1 MVGLDPLDQRIF
13 EQLSGNGRMSNLEVA
28 RQVGV
33 SEKTVRQRIRRLIE
47 RDGMRVVAVMQQAPA
62 PSQLIVLVHAETGQR
77 FSVAERLAGQ
87 PCVDQ
92 VHLTTGAFELI
103 AEASFGSDAE
113 AIEWYVHNVE
123 SGPGVRSAQSTHII
137 ETIAQSREP
146 RLDHFGGFDSMA
158 EELDDVRDLFDLA
171 CDVAKLS
178 LGTHRIVVG
187 NTTRDPSDATAPL
200 FGSGLRWRGLSA
212 RYIDALGGVRR
223 SESVIIPNV
232 IERGQHVFVA
242 DAQTD
247 PLFGAIADLVVSEGF
262 HSFLAVPVR
271 SDNATHGT
279 MNLYYDSIIP
289 YSEHLVAQAQELA
302 DLIGKHLSRRTQQAA
317 PA

>member
-1 MVGLDPLDQRIF
+1 MAELDPLDQRIF
-13 EQLSGNGRMSNLEVA
+13 EQLAGNGRMSNLEVA

-62 PSQLIVLVHAETGQR
+62 PSRLIVLVHAEAGQR
-77 FSVAERLAGQ
+77 FSVAESLAAQ
-87 PCVDQ
+87 PGVDQ
-92 VHLTTGAFELI
+92 VHLTTGAYELI

-123 SGPGVRSAQSTHII
+123 SSPGVRSAQSTHII
-137 ETIAQSREP
+137 ETIAQSRDP
-146 RLDHFGGFDSMA
+146 GTDHFSGFDAKA
-158 EELDDVRDLFDLA
+158 EGLDELRDLFDLA
-171 CDVAKLS
+171 CDVAKLC
-178 LGTHRIVVG
+178 LGTHRVVVG
-187 NTTRDPSDATAPL
+187 NTTDNTGDATAPL
-200 FGSGLRWRGLSA
+200 FPSGLRWRGLSA
-212 RYIDALGGVRR
+212 RYIDALGGARR

-232 IERGQHVFVA
+232 IKRGQHVFVA

-247 PLFGAIADLVVSEGF
+247 PLFRGIADLVVSEGF

-279 MNLYYDSIIP
+279 MNLYYDSIIA
-289 YSEHLVAQAQELA
+289 YNEHLVAQAQKLA
-302 DLIGKHLSRRTQQAA
+302 DLIGKHLPRCTQPAA
-317 PA
+317 PT